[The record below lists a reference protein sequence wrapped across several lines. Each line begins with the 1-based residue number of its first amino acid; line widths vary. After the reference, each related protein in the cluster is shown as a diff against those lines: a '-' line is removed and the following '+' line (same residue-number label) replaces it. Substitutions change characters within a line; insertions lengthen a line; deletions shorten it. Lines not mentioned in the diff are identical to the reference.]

1 VGVFIYSSGYG
12 FIIISMDSK
21 FYFTYSEEQR
31 LAVFLP
37 PKTGTIHA
45 TFIFNHFNFKTN
57 FYGKENNRLISEDD
71 YFIHHHNQTIP
82 QGYEDYDVIYTAR
95 NPYTRYISMY
105 YHDKKMSEYQVPFT
119 KTFKQ
124 YFSDKVNN
132 GWFNINDGFNFIK
145 PPKYIIRMEHLY
157 EDYIQIPFIRDSKL
171 NVSGILYDLCNK
183 KIHSKKQE
191 TKSLKEYYTQDM
203 ADHIYET
210 LKPYFDITG
219 YDKDSW
225 NK

>member
-1 VGVFIYSSGYG
+1 MHFR
-12 FIIISMDSK
+12 FL
-21 FYFTYSEEQR
+21 FTHSEQER

-57 FYGKENNRLISEDD
+57 MYGGEDARLISEDD
-71 YFIHHHNQTIP
+71 YFIHHHNQIIP
-82 QGYEDYDVIYTAR
+82 KGYEDYDVVYTAR
-95 NPYTRYISMY
+95 NPYTRLISMY
-105 YHDKKMSEYQVPFT
+105 YHDKRMSEYTEKYT

-124 YFSDKVNN
+124 YFSDRVNN
-132 GWFNINDGFNFIK
+132 GWFNTNDGYNFVK

-157 EDYIQIPFIRDSKL
+157 QDYIQIPFIRDSKL
-171 NVSGILYDLCNK
+171 NESGILYDLCNK

-191 TKSLKEYYTQDM
+191 TKSLEEYYTQDM

-210 LKPYFDITG
+210 LKPYFDLTG

-225 NK
+225 KIFVD